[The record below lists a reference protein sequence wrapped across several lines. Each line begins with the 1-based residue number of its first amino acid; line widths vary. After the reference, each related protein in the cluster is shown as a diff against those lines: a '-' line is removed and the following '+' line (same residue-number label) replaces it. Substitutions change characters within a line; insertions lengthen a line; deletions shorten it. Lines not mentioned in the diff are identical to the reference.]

1 MVNYLKPSFVDH
13 TRARGQ
19 VQVFAD
25 HCAWTLIDGKAGGQK
40 RGKKED
46 TDPHTASDFELRS
59 LTSKSSDNIA
69 VPYIALAWQA
79 WIYRYISVLLVHCRP
94 RFHLKRGY
102 RKFVYPFMGPVGYNI
117 WWENH

>member
-13 TRARGQ
+13 SRARGQ

-25 HCAWTLIDGKAGGQK
+25 HCAKTLIDGKAGGQK

-59 LTSKSSDNIA
+59 LTSKSSD
-69 VPYIALAWQA
+69 
-79 WIYRYISVLLVHCRP
+79 ISDKISYTTPH
-94 RFHLKRGY
+94 Y
-102 RKFVYPFMGPVGYNI
+102 YPKYEI
-117 WWENH
+117 

>member
-1 MVNYLKPSFVDH
+1 MVNYLKLSFVDH
-13 TRARGQ
+13 SRARGQ

-59 LTSKSSDNIA
+59 LTSKNSDRQIQVSRFTPSCIDKMFKESMA
-69 VPYIALAWQA
+69 FQRTP
-79 WIYRYISVLLVHCRP
+79 WIVDSVLT
-94 RFHLKRGY
+94 
-102 RKFVYPFMGPVGYNI
+102 VG
-117 WWENH
+117 

>member
-1 MVNYLKPSFVDH
+1 MVLLIKLLSFVIKFICSVKYLKLSFVDL

-59 LTSKSSDNIA
+59 LTSKSSDKLSQ
-69 VPYIALAWQA
+69 V
-79 WIYRYISVLLVHCRP
+79 
-94 RFHLKRGY
+94 K
-102 RKFVYPFMGPVGYNI
+102 MGEAY
-117 WWENH
+117 

>member
-13 TRARGQ
+13 SRARGQ

-59 LTSKSSDNIA
+59 LTSKSSD
-69 VPYIALAWQA
+69 
-79 WIYRYISVLLVHCRP
+79 ISDQ
-94 RFHLKRGY
+94 
-102 RKFVYPFMGPVGYNI
+102 N
-117 WWENH
+117 